1 MLRSSFKMFGGS
13 KLLEK
18 AGISPEER
26 PENLTLEAFCTLANL
41 IETNR
46 F

>member
-18 AGISPEER
+18 AGINPEER